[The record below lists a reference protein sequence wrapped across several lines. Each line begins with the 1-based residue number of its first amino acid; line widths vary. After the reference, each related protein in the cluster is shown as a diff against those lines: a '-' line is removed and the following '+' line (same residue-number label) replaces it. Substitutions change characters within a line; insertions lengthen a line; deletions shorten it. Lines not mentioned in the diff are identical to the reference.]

1 MTPAARR
8 DLLKS
13 FYNALPI
20 AAEGGADVSAFYV
33 NRAADNAHDPV
44 LNLHQ
49 YVDWSESGD
58 TYLFSGLRG
67 AGKTTEL
74 NRLVSELNAGG
85 VAAFYCDAS
94 QYLNL
99 NDPQLTLAEL
109 MMTALAGLSDAVRKR
124 HGTACLADSI
134 WDRARRVM
142 NSDVVLKPKFKLG
155 NDSGGI
161 EIEASLQ
168 ENPDFKQQLNR
179 FAQQS
184 GEFFAAAQQF
194 AKDITEL
201 IHRHEG
207 EKKVVLVVDSLERLS
222 APNGEEG
229 KLFDSLKEIFF
240 NNPNQLRFACLS
252 VVYSAPPYLNAVLP
266 GVNSGFTH
274 ALSLPNFKVMQR
286 PAAPGAT
293 PQRNQV
299 GIDQMVSIIE
309 HRFVRWNE
317 VMSREV
323 LEHLAWI
330 SGGNVRRYFDLIRHC
345 VSKTALGALALPV
358 NAPDAAPVQQAISA
372 AAEPLQWLTEID
384 RKWLAIFEHSD
395 VNPAG
400 NVKDF
405 FQDLPSIIRLFD
417 HSLVLNYQNGSV
429 WYNVPPLVRLYV

>member
-1 MTPAARR
+1 MTPLARR

-20 AAEGGADVSAFYV
+20 AAEGGTDVSEFYV
-33 NRAADNAHDPV
+33 NRAPDDAHDPV
-44 LNLHQ
+44 SNLLQ
-49 YVDWSESGD
+49 YIDWSESGD

-74 NRLVSELNAGG
+74 NRLVTELNTSG
-85 VAAFYCDAS
+85 VEAFYCDAS

-124 HGTACLADSI
+124 YGKSCLSYSI
-134 WDRARRVM
+134 WDRASHVI
-142 NSDVVLKPKFKLG
+142 NSNVVLKPKFKLG
-155 NDSGGI
+155 TDSGGI

-168 ENPDFKQQLNR
+168 ENPDFKLQLNR

-194 AKDITEL
+194 AKDVTDV
-201 IHRHEG
+201 IHKYG
-207 EKKVVLVVDSLERLS
+207 GGKKVVLVVDSLERLS

-240 NNPNQLRFACLS
+240 NNPSQLSFRCLS

-266 GVNSGFTH
+266 GVSSGFTH

-286 PAAPGAT
+286 PATPGAT
-293 PQRNQV
+293 PQRNQA

-309 HRFVRWNE
+309 HRFTSWKQVL
-317 VMSREV
+317 SREV
-323 LEHLAWI
+323 LEHLAWM
-330 SGGNVRRYFDLIRHC
+330 SGGNVRRYFDLVRNSI
-345 VSKTALGALALPV
+345 SKTALGAVPLPV
-358 NAPDAAPVQQAISA
+358 DVPDAAPVQQAISA

-384 RKWLAIFEHSD
+384 RKWLEIFERSD
-395 VNPAG
+395 ANPAG
-400 NVKDF
+400 NVRDF
-405 FQDLPSIIRLFD
+405 IQDLPSIIRLFD